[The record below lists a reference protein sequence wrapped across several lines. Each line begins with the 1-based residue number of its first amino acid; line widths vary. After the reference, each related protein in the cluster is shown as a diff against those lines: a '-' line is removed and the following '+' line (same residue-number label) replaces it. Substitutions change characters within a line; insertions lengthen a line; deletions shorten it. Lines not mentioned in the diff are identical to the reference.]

1 MFTLYLTETNII
13 EKRDKQKSFLLY
25 SNYIITILLS
35 AVLLFSGINKI
46 IAPIALLE
54 NLTTTFKFLPENLF
68 LIIAALLP
76 MIEIAL
82 GVFLVF
88 SLYKESLSKYKKIIN
103 LSVVVLF
110 GLFFVYG
117 IYSYI
122 IGLSN
127 DCGCFGDAIKSGTGF
142 GVILRN
148 TFLLILAIF
157 IFTQNRTQDKF
168 QLSEE

>member
-1 MFTLYLTETNII
+1 MYLTETNII
-13 EKRDKQKSFLLY
+13 EKRDRQKSFLLY

-68 LIIAALLP
+68 LMITVIIPL
-76 MIEIAL
+76 IEIAL
-82 GVFLVF
+82 GALLVF

-103 LSVVVLF
+103 LSAVVLL
-110 GLFFVYG
+110 GLFFVYS
-117 IYSYI
+117 IYGYI

-127 DCGCFGDAIKSGTGF
+127 DCGCFGNAIKSEFGLGMVIRNLVLLT
-142 GVILRN
+142 GVIFVLGN
-148 TFLLILAIF
+148 TP
-157 IFTQNRTQDKF
+157 NKYK
-168 QLSEE
+168 